1 MYMYDFLGVCKALQ
15 SPVALEHPR
24 KSSRL
29 FFLGV
34 TKGLLRVYWGF

>member
-1 MYMYDFLGVCKALQ
+1 MYDFLGVCASFT
-15 SPVALEHPR
+15 SPVALEHPE

-29 FFLGV
+29 FLGV